1 MSPNNNGM
9 RAPVFSHF
17 TVIENSNG
25 SLGNFQ
31 AECKICKKG
40 VSSSKNCTSNLIR
53 HLQMF
58 VLIIFSERSETDII

>member
-1 MSPNNNGM
+1 MAPNSNGM

-31 AECKICKKG
+31 AECKICKKR

-53 HLQMF
+53 HLQ
-58 VLIIFSERSETDII
+58 VRCLY

>member
-1 MSPNNNGM
+1 MAPNSNGM

-31 AECKICKKG
+31 AECKICKKR
-40 VSSSKNCTSNLIR
+40 VSSSNNCRSNLIR
-53 HLQMF
+53 HLQ
-58 VLIIFSERSETDII
+58 VRRLY

>member
-1 MSPNNNGM
+1 MAPNSNGM
-9 RAPVFSHF
+9 QAPVFSQV

-31 AECKICKKG
+31 AECKICKKR

-53 HLQMF
+53 HLH
-58 VLIIFSERSETDII
+58 VRCLY